1 MHKNMIKNSI
11 YILLIFLIVG
21 CSSFQGKE
29 EGQKIDRFGNTIN
42 SDGEIQTAEQIY
54 AKAKSALKREQWEEA
69 IEAYREIEANHPFSK
84 FASQSHIE
92 LAYAEYKLNRWD
104 SALAIIDRFQ
114 RMNNTSKLIP
124 YSYYLRGLVNFH
136 RGKNFTNYLL
146 PHVQIDKDPLNLR
159 ESYEDFN
166 YIYKNYKSS
175 EYLKD
180 SHKRMIYLR
189 NTLAAYELH
198 VANYYFKR
206 KAYVAVIG
214 RCNYLIEKYPNAPA
228 NIDALLFLQ
237 KAYEAILMKDSA
249 RDVEKII
256 QANYPN
262 YKSVY
267 FNEVLDNK
275 ITRNVLAISEGAD
288 NIAIGL
294 GFDIE
299 DQVKDDFSGVY
310 KVEYFTNENL
320 VEIPRNIKP
329 DSYIIKHKKNNEK
342 NTFIEK
348 ETLNILDYF
357 SDEDE
362 LDLKVKDIIVGEKN
376 NENIKD
382 KNTKILKDKE
392 TETVDSI
399 NSENEIIELIEN

>member
-1 MHKNMIKNSI
+1 
-11 YILLIFLIVG
+11 
-21 CSSFQGKE
+21 
-29 EGQKIDRFGNTIN
+29 
-42 SDGEIQTAEQIY
+42 
-54 AKAKSALKREQWEEA
+54 
-69 IEAYREIEANHPFSK
+69 
-84 FASQSHIE
+84 
-92 LAYAEYKLNRWD
+92 
-104 SALAIIDRFQ
+104 
-114 RMNNTSKLIP
+114 
-124 YSYYLRGLVNFH
+124 
-136 RGKNFTNYLL
+136 
-146 PHVQIDKDPLNLR
+146 
-159 ESYEDFN
+159 
-166 YIYKNYKSS
+166 
-175 EYLKD
+175 
-180 SHKRMIYLR
+180 MIYLR

-392 TETVDSI
+392 TETVDPI

>member
-11 YILLIFLIVG
+11 YILLIFLLAG
-21 CSSFQGKE
+21 CSSFQGKQ
-29 EGQKIDRFGNTIN
+29 EGQEIDSRGNTIN
-42 SDGEIQTAEQIY
+42 SDGEIQTAEQLY
-54 AKAKSALKREQWEEA
+54 ALAKNALKRKVWDVA
-69 IEAYREIEANHPFSK
+69 IENYRKIESSHPFSK
-84 FASQSHIE
+84 YAEQSHIE
-92 LAYAEYKLNRWD
+92 LAFAEYKIRNWD
-104 SALAIIDRFQ
+104 SAIAIIDRFQ
-114 RMNNTSKLIP
+114 RINSTSKLLP

-136 RGKNFTNYLL
+136 RGKNFTNHLL
-146 PHVQIDKDPLNLR
+146 PHVQLDKDPLNLR

-166 YIYKNYKSS
+166 YVYKNYKDS

-180 SHKRMIYLR
+180 SYKRIIYLR
-189 NTLAAYELH
+189 NTLASYELH

-228 NIDALLFLQ
+228 NMEALLFLQ
-237 KAYEAILMKDSA
+237 KSYEAILMKDSA
-249 RDVEKII
+249 RDIEKII

-267 FNEVLDNK
+267 FSEVLDNK
-275 ITRNVLAISEGAD
+275 IKRNLLAISEGAD

-299 DQVKDDFSGVY
+299 DQVKDNFSGVY
-310 KVEYFTNENL
+310 KVEYFNNKNL

-329 DSYIIKHKKNNEK
+329 DRYTIKHTKNNKKNI
-342 NTFIEK
+342 FIEK
-348 ETLNILDYF
+348 EALNILDYF

-362 LDLKVKDIIVGEKN
+362 LDLKVKDIIVE
-376 NENIKD
+376 E
-382 KNTKILKDKE
+382 E
-392 TETVDSI
+392 
-399 NSENEIIELIEN
+399 NSENYKNINTELLNEKESDSIEIINSNKEIIELMEN